1 MEDGRR
7 RLSSTLPLAR
17 TLSIAGHPFVLVPI
31 TVALATRNWRWSAAV
46 AAGMFLPLL
55 AITLRNVRR
64 GHWSDADVSRPD
76 QRSGLYRT
84 AFPLLALSTLLL
96 YFLGAGPSMM
106 RGMAAAAVMM
116 GIGWAATP
124 YLKISLH
131 LMCAAHCA
139 ATLIPLYP
147 WSAFALLPLLP
158 ALAWSRHHLDRHTWT
173 ELVVG
178 AALGAGAG
186 VVAGI

>member
-17 TLSIAGHPFVLVPI
+17 TLSIAGHPFLLIPLM
-31 TVALATRNWRWSAAV
+31 VAVATRNWRWSAAV
-46 AAGMFLPLL
+46 AAGTILPLL
-55 AITLRNVRR
+55 AIALRNVRR

-76 QRSGLYRT
+76 QRSGLYRA
-84 AFPLLALSTLLL
+84 AFPLLALSTLIL

-131 LMCAAHCA
+131 LMCAAYCA
-139 ATLIPLYP
+139 AVLIRLYP
-147 WSAFALLPLLP
+147 CSALILLPLLP

-178 AALGAGAG
+178 AVVGGAAG
-186 VVAGI
+186 VVAGV